1 MPPPRYIQ
9 EWVMWFTP
17 YSDATQTML
26 EKQFPKYWKSSFDL
40 PVVVNDDNTMID
52 NRINTIMNL
61 LNDNDKILHDNGVDS
76 LKISWKLSD
85 SKDVYRTY
93 EYKYDKK

>member
-1 MPPPRYIQ
+1 
-9 EWVMWFTP
+9 
-17 YSDATQTML
+17 
-26 EKQFPKYWKSSFDL
+26 
-40 PVVVNDDNTMID
+40 MID

-61 LNDNDKILHDNGVDS
+61 LNNNGMILHDNGVDS